1 MTNIAELCAQQ
12 SYYQHTQAQTSAVA
26 AAAQAAA
33 AAAAVKS
40 SPSAP
45 ATSTAPFYSFGNSNN
60 GNTVPTPATYP
71 YPSLVAPAPGSV
83 PFPPLSFSQ
92 TLSPEAVAAFD
103 ASLTSTIQSGRGETT
118 KKEKTSS
125 SSFSMPPAPLLPSS
139 PLPSTFQSTGLAPQ
153 SGGINFTSL
162 APPPSGAHNS
172 VPSNAFLPPPTPVSS
187 QTGTLSFPQQLS
199 ASSQHLLLRHADAIP
214 TLISLLSS
222 PNHEVYE
229 QAMWILGSI
238 AAGDSPGTST
248 SGSNSSNV
256 APFTSMSDILSAH
269 LFLRTRTGLPMDLW
283 MTAAAARSMTVPKIK
298 EDRRIR
304 HRNKI
309 G

>member
-1 MTNIAELCAQQ
+1 MQVEALLALTNIAELCAQQ

-33 AAAAVKS
+33 AAAVKG
-40 SPSAP
+40 AP
-45 ATSTAPFYSFGNSNN
+45 PPTTSPFYSFGNNSNPN
-60 GNTVPTPATYP
+60 ASAPATYP

-103 ASLTSTIQSGRGETT
+103 ASLTSTIQSGKSEPN
-118 KKEKTSS
+118 KKEKGAASK
-125 SSFSMPPAPLLPSS
+125 SFSMPPAPLFPSAPLPNSFSNSGMSS
-139 PLPSTFQSTGLAPQ
+139 PP

-162 APPPSGAHNS
+162 APPPSGAHSS
-172 VPSNAFLPPPTPVSS
+172 VPSNAFLPPPTPVSG

-222 PNHEVYE
+222 PNREVYE
-229 QAMWILGSI
+229 QVTTITEFEFDLCTFLSLYQRCLLTFFFLHSFLHFFPLGHV
-238 AAGDSPGTST
+238 DS
-248 SGSNSSNV
+248 
-256 APFTSMSDILSAH
+256 
-269 LFLRTRTGLPMDLW
+269 W
-283 MTAAAARSMTVPKIK
+283 KY
-298 EDRRIR
+298 RRR
-304 HRNKI
+304 R
-309 G
+309 